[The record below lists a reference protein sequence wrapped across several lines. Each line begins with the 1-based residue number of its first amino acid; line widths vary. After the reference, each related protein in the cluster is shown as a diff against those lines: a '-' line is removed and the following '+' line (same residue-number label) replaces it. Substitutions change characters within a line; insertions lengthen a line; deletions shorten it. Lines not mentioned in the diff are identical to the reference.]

1 MRTIQNHQLKLRRI
15 PDPEGDLHDW
25 AHFAHTIKGYEAA
38 GSFKAC
44 AERFHSNTANT
55 LTELRCALFFQA
67 RSDRHGG
74 AAFDCSPTVREL
86 LRRIRQTV
94 AAGELE

>member
-1 MRTIQNHQLKLRRI
+1 MRIIQNHQLKLSRI
-15 PDPEGDLHDW
+15 PDPEDDLRDW
-25 AHFAHTIKGYEAA
+25 VHFAHTINGYEAA
-38 GSFKAC
+38 GSFEAC
-44 AERFHSNTANT
+44 AELFHSNTAES

-74 AAFDCSPTVREL
+74 EYFDCSPTVREL
-86 LRRIRQTV
+86 LRLIRQKV